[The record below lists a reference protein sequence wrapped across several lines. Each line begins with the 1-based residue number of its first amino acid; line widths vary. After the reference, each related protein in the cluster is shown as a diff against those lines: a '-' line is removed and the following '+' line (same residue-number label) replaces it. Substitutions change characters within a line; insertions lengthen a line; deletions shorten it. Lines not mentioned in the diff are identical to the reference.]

1 MKKLLN
7 RWQHIAGTSVLTLW
21 CCLAQA
27 DDIEVYRGEA
37 SGVRPIMMMVI
48 DTSGSM
54 SYWET
59 ETAPE
64 FDASIDYSSTYPS
77 DDDGDAIDYPFEKGT
92 YYFTDEYS
100 GGDLSDSDISDLE
113 DRPFPPEALVCED
126 AIVALEETGYYSDSF
141 KRWDTDN
148 KVWDPSEDTLTY
160 VSKKK
165 GGYYYWDSPDI
176 PTGDASATDA
186 IIECK
191 SDEDDHPTGKY
202 VNTDADSSYQYSST
216 KADNYNTTWD
226 NNFRYVYSG
235 NYLNYKIYITYFEIS
250 NTQSRMQITQSAA
263 TDVVDSTG
271 GIRIGLARFDI
282 YSNGGMV
289 DIAVDDIED
298 VRDEF
303 TDKIDTYLP
312 WGGTPLTET
321 YYEMA
326 LYFQGADVDNGED
339 SDIRLQNAGTTLER
353 ADSGFIYQNTNNK
366 SNTTEESS
374 PSVSSSTSSG
384 GTTYVS
390 PIESACQSTSG
401 IVLFTDGEPTGD
413 DDMNTE
419 IKALLTAANIDFST
433 NSTLTSEDREVL
445 TNNCSGDGGCAEELA
460 YYLANVD
467 QRPDLAGSQVV
478 QTHVIGGFFSDDG
491 SASDAL
497 TRMENIAKYG
507 NGTYTSASNKDEIE
521 AAFKASVAA
530 VVDNPVTFVA
540 PAVSANA
547 YNSLEHLDDL
557 YYAMFVPSADNNWQ
571 GNLKSYRLSSDGVV
585 VDAEG
590 DDAIGSGGLFN
601 ETSRSYWT
609 AEGTEDGGDVVIGGA
624 ASNLTHDL
632 NIFTHL
638 TDSQGVLN
646 TEITADTVTRDL
658 LGLES
663 TTSDEDHL
671 ALIDWLNRRSD
682 DETRTQME
690 DPLHSQPI
698 VVNYSYTTDVDNNTV
713 TADGV
718 VFVGTNSGYLHAF
731 KADKN
736 NFKEYFSFMPQELL
750 ANAELYRTNDTDE
763 SKPYGVDGPINYWH
777 VDTNQNSQV
786 DEDEKVYLFFGLRR
800 GGRHYYALDISDP
813 EAPRFQWK
821 ISGGLGDDF
830 DKMGQ
835 SWSPMTLAKVNWEGK
850 TKVVLLFGGGYDPT
864 EDDQLTRTEH
874 TMGNAVYMI
883 DPETGDLLWSASDSD
898 ATTNLKEMTSAIT
911 SQIKPVDFDGD
922 QITDYFFV
930 SDIGGRIWRFDINPE
945 TEDKS
950 DFIAGAGMLFDANEG
965 SNDYQRFYYSPSVS
979 YFVDPTG
986 DQFLTLAIGSGF
998 RAHPLQ
1004 ATTQDSFY
1012 IIKDSYIVKAPTT
1025 YETLERDDLH
1035 FIPEDNQLTS
1045 AVSTSGWY
1053 FDLSAGE
1060 KVMSSPLT
1068 ANGNMYFTTFAP
1080 LISNADANTCNADV
1094 GQSMAYTVDFLG
1106 DDDPNQDSISP
1117 VISGVTLPSI
1127 GIAPQ
1132 PIEVTTTDTFCV
1144 LNPSHESCLPDPCE
1158 ETNTCP
1164 EEDECEETGSVI
1176 LSGTNTISGGIT
1188 RCELLKKDYWRSL

>member
-1 MKKLLN
+1 MKKILN

-27 DDIEVYRGEA
+27 DDVEVYVGEA
-37 SGVRPIMMMVI
+37 SGIRPIMMMVI

-59 ETAPE
+59 ETAPD
-64 FDASIDYSSTYPS
+64 FDSSIDYSSTYPT
-77 DDDGDAIDYPFEKGT
+77 DGDGNTIDYSFEKGT

-100 GGDLSDSDISDLE
+100 GGDLSDSDITDLK
-113 DRPFPPEALVCED
+113 DRFFPPAALVCED
-126 AIVALEETGYYSDSF
+126 AIVALEDTGYYSDSF
-141 KRWDTDN
+141 KRWNTDTN
-148 KVWDPSEDTLTY
+148 VWDPSEDVYTY
-160 VSKKK
+160 VSRGR

-176 PTGDASATDA
+176 PTGSDSTSE

-191 SDEDDHPTGKY
+191 SDEDEHPTGKY
-202 VNTDADSSYQYSST
+202 VNTDTDSSSQYSSS
-216 KADNYNTTWD
+216 KANNYNSAWE
-226 NNFRYVYSG
+226 NNFSYIYSG
-235 NYLNYKIYITYFEIS
+235 NYLNYKIYITYFEIN

-282 YSNGGMV
+282 NSNGGMV

-303 TDKIDTYLP
+303 SDKIDTYLP
-312 WGGTPLTET
+312 WGGTPLSET

-326 LYFQGADVDNGED
+326 LYFQGASVDNGKD

-353 ADSGFIYQNTNNK
+353 SDSGFIYQNTYNK
-366 SNTTEESS
+366 SKTTEESS

-445 TNNCSGDGGCAEELA
+445 TNDCSGNGGCAEELA

-467 QRPDLAGSQVV
+467 QRPDLAGSQIV

-491 SASDAL
+491 SADDAL

-530 VVDNPVTFVA
+530 VADNPVTFVA

-585 VDAEG
+585 VDADG
-590 DDAIGSGGLFN
+590 NDAIDSGGLFN
-601 ETSRSYWT
+601 DTSRSYWT
-609 AEGTEDGGDVVIGGA
+609 EEGTEDGGDVVIGGA
-624 ASNLTHDL
+624 AANLTHDL

-638 TDSQGVLN
+638 TDTQGTLSTKI
-646 TEITADTVTRDL
+646 TESTVTRDL

-663 TTSDEDHL
+663 TTSDEDYL
-671 ALIDWLNRRSD
+671 ALIDWLNRRD
-682 DETRTQME
+682 GDESRTQME

-698 VVNYSYTTDVDNNTV
+698 VVNYTYTTDPDDNSV
-713 TADGV
+713 TTEGV

-736 NFKEYFSFMPQELL
+736 EFKEYFSFIPQELL
-750 ANAELYRTNDTDE
+750 ANAELYRTADTDQ

-777 VDTNQNSQV
+777 VDANQNSQV
-786 DEDEKVYLFFGLRR
+786 DNDEKVYLFFGLRR

-813 EAPRFQWK
+813 EAPKFQWK
-821 ISGGLGDDF
+821 ISGGLGDEF
-830 DKMGQ
+830 DNMGQ
-835 SWSPMTLAKVNWEGK
+835 SWSPMSLAKVNWEGK
-850 TKVVLLFGGGYDPT
+850 TKVVLLFGGGYDPA
-864 EDDQLTRTEH
+864 EDDQLARTEH
-874 TMGNAVYMI
+874 SMGNSVYMI
-883 DPETGDLLWSASDSD
+883 DPETGELLWSASDSG
-898 ATTNLKEMTSAIT
+898 ATTNLNDMTSSIT
-911 SQIKPVDFDGD
+911 SEIKTIDFDGD

-930 SDIGGRIWRFDINPE
+930 SDIGGRIWRFDIDPE
-945 TEDKS
+945 TENKS

-965 SNDYQRFYYSPSVS
+965 SNDYQRFYYAPSVS
-979 YFVDPTG
+979 YFADPTG
-986 DQFLTLAIGSGF
+986 DQFLTLAIGSGY

-1004 ATTQDSFY
+1004 ADTQDSFY
-1012 IIKDSYIVKAPTT
+1012 IIKDSYIVKAPSTYTT
-1025 YETLERDDLH
+1025 LDRDDLYA
-1035 FIPEDNQLTS
+1035 IPEGSQLTS
-1045 AVSTSGWY
+1045 AVSTQGWY
-1053 FDLSAGE
+1053 FDLSVSE

-1080 LISNADANTCNADV
+1080 LLTVIDSNTCNADV

-1106 DDDPNQDSISP
+1106 DDDSSQDSISP

-1132 PIEVTTTDTFCV
+1132 PIEIRISSD
-1144 LNPSHESCLPDPCE
+1144 SDEDDDGAKDEDS
-1158 ETNTCP
+1158 
-1164 EEDECEETGSVI
+1164 DECESTGSVI

-1188 RCELLKKDYWRSL
+1188 RCELVKKDYWHSL

>member
-1 MKKLLN
+1 MNKLIN

-27 DDIEVYRGEA
+27 EDIEVYRGEA
-37 SGVRPIMMMVI
+37 SGVRPIMMMAI

-59 ETAPE
+59 ETSP
-64 FDASIDYSSTYPS
+64 DYDPNIDYSSTYPT
-77 DDDGDAIDYPFEKGT
+77 DGDGNTIDYSFEKGT

-100 GGDLSDSDISDLE
+100 GGDLSNSDINDLE

-126 AIVALEETGYYSDSF
+126 AIVALEETGYFSDSF
-141 KRWDTDN
+141 KRWNTDT
-148 KVWDPSEDTLTY
+148 KVWDPSEDVY
-160 VSKKK
+160 VRRNRWS
-165 GGYYYWDSPDI
+165 GYWTSPDV
-176 PTGDASATDA
+176 PTGDDSATNS

-191 SDEDDHPTGKY
+191 SDEGNHPSGKY
-202 VNTDADSSYQYSST
+202 VNTDADSSSQYSSS
-216 KADNYNTTWD
+216 KAYYYNSTWG
-226 NNFRYVYSG
+226 NNFRYIYSG
-235 NYLNYKIYITYFEIS
+235 NYLNYKIYTTYFEVN
-250 NTQSRMQITQSAA
+250 NTQSRMQITRSAA
-263 TDVVDSTG
+263 KSVVDSTG

-282 YSNGGMV
+282 NSNGGMV

-298 VRDEF
+298 VREEF
-303 TDKIDTYLP
+303 SDKIDTYLP
-312 WGGTPLTET
+312 WGGTPLSET

-326 LYFQGADVDNGED
+326 LYFQGSDVDTGKD
-339 SDIRLQNAGTTLER
+339 SDIRLQNYGTTLQR
-353 ADSGFIYQNTNNK
+353 SANGYINQNTYNYNR
-366 SNTTEESS
+366 TRGESS

-384 GTTYVS
+384 GTTYIS

-401 IVLFTDGEPTGD
+401 IVLFTDGAPTND
-413 DDMNTE
+413 SNMNNE

-433 NSTLTSEDREVL
+433 DSSLTNEDKAVL
-445 TNNCSGDGGCAEELA
+445 TNNCSGNGGCAEELA
-460 YYLANVD
+460 YYLARVD
-467 QRPDLAGSQVV
+467 QRPDLAGLQTI

-491 SASDAL
+491 SSSSAV

-507 NGTYTSASNKDEIE
+507 KGTYTSASNKDEIE

-530 VVDNPVTFVA
+530 VIDNPVTFVA

-547 YNSLEHLDDL
+547 YNSLEHLDEL
-557 YYAMFVPSADNNWQ
+557 YYAMFVPSADNNWP
-571 GNLKSYRLSSDGVV
+571 GNLKSYRLSSDGTV

-609 AEGTEDGGDVVIGGA
+609 AEGTEDGGRVLIGGA
-624 ASNLTHDL
+624 AANLTHDL

-638 TDSQGVLN
+638 TDSKGVLN

-663 TTSDEDHL
+663 TTSDEEHL
-671 ALIDWLNRRSD
+671 ALIDWINRRSGSD
-682 DETRTQME
+682 TRTQME

-698 VVNYSYTTDVDNNTV
+698 VVNYSYTTDSDNNTV
-713 TADGV
+713 SAEGV

-736 NFKEYFSFMPQELL
+736 EFKEYFSFIPKELL
-750 ANAELYRTNDTDE
+750 ANADLYRTSDTNLP
-763 SKPYGVDGPINYWH
+763 KAYGVDGPINYWH

-786 DEDEKVYLFFGLRR
+786 DDNEKVYLFFGLRR

-813 EAPRFQWK
+813 KAPKFQWQ
-821 ISGGLGDDF
+821 ISGGLGGDF

-850 TKVVLLFGGGYDPT
+850 TKVVLLFGGGYDPI

-874 TMGNAVYMI
+874 SMGNAVYMI

-898 ATTNLKEMTSAIT
+898 ATTKLTDMTSAIT
-911 SQIKPVDFDGD
+911 SEIKPVDFDGD

-930 SDIGGRIWRFDINPE
+930 SDLGGRIWRFDINPE
-945 TEDKS
+945 TTSKS
-950 DFIAGAGMLFDANEG
+950 NFIAGAGVLFDANKN
-965 SNDYQRFYYSPSVS
+965 STDYQRFYYGPSVS

-1004 ATTQDSFY
+1004 ASTQDSFY
-1012 IIKDSYIVKAPTT
+1012 VIKDSYIVKAPTT

-1035 FIPEDNQLTS
+1035 LIPEGSQLSS
-1045 AVSTSGWY
+1045 AAITSGWY
-1053 FDLSAGE
+1053 YDLSAGE

-1068 ANGNMYFTTFAP
+1068 SNGNMYFTTFAP
-1080 LISNADANTCNADV
+1080 LISNANANTCNADI
-1094 GQSMAYTVDFLG
+1094 GQSKAYTVDFLG
-1106 DDDPNQDSISP
+1106 DDIDGQDPVSP
-1117 VISGVTLPSI
+1117 IITEAPLPSI
-1127 GIAPQ
+1127 GIPPQ

-1144 LNPSHESCLPDPCE
+1144 LNPSHESCQPDPCE
-1158 ETNTCP
+1158 ATNTCP
-1164 EEDECEETGSVI
+1164 DEDECEEVGSVI

-1188 RCELLKKDYWRSL
+1188 RCELLKKDYWHSL